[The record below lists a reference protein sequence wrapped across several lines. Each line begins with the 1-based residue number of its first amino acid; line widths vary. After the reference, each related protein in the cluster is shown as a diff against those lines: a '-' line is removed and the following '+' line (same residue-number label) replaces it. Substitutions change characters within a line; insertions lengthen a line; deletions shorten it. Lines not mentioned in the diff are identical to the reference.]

1 MFMNSTS
8 VALVTF
14 GALFGSAMIGVFL
27 KSRMATQHLSSEAK
41 DTVKLAMGLVASMTA
56 LVLGLLVASAKGSY
70 DSQRTNL
77 IQLAAK
83 TAYLDRVLELY
94 GPQATG
100 ARQHLRESL
109 AEGVKRLWQSPE
121 KVHAGRGSDLKQAQ
135 VLYESVQALQPAD
148 EIHRNLRGLASQQLI
163 DLGQIRWLLFE
174 QSGSAISHPLLIVV
188 ICWLAFIFLSFG
200 VFAPGNPV
208 TITSL
213 FIAAASVAGAV
224 FLILELDRPFTGYI
238 EIPREI
244 LTEALVPLAN

>member
-1 MFMNSTS
+1 MNSTS
-8 VALVTF
+8 VALVAF
-14 GALFGSAMIGVFL
+14 GALFGSALIGVFL
-27 KSRMATQHLSSEAK
+27 KSRMSTQHLSSEAK

-70 DSQRTNL
+70 DSQRNSL

-83 TAYLDRVLELY
+83 TAFLDRVLEVY
-94 GPQATG
+94 GPDALAT
-100 ARQHLRESL
+100 RQHLRESL
-109 AEGVKRLWQSPE
+109 TEGVHRLWQTPE
-121 KVHAGRGSDLKQAQ
+121 HVRSLRGPDVEQAK
-135 VLYESVQALQPAD
+135 VLYQSVQSLQPAD
-148 EIHRNLRGLASQQLI
+148 DLHRNLRTVATQQLT

-174 QSGSAISHPLLIVV
+174 QTGSAVAHPLLMVV

-213 FIAAASVAGAV
+213 LIAAASVAGAV

-244 LTEALVPLAN
+244 LSEALEPLPR

>member
-1 MFMNSTS
+1 MNSTT
-8 VALVTF
+8 VALVAF
-14 GALFGSAMIGVFL
+14 GALFGSALIGVLL

-70 DSQRTNL
+70 DTQRTNL

-83 TAYLDRVLELY
+83 TAFLDRALEVY
-94 GPQATG
+94 GPEAAV
-100 ARQHLRESL
+100 ARKHLRESL
-109 AEGVKRLWQSPE
+109 AEGVQRLWQSPE
-121 KVHAGRGSDLKQAQ
+121 QVHAGRGPDFKQAQ
-135 VLYESVQALQPAD
+135 ILYGSVQALQPSD
-148 EIHRNLRGLASQQLI
+148 EMHRNLRTLASQQLT
-163 DLGQIRWLLFE
+163 DLGMIRWLLFE

-188 ICWLAFIFLSFG
+188 ICWLSFIFLSFG

-213 FIAAASVAGAV
+213 LIAAASVAGAV

-244 LTEALVPLAN
+244 LTESLAPLSN